1 MALMTFG
8 CCIFYMAFAGD
19 LFSALAGTVSSL
31 PAVLKKR
38 AVDLV
43 ILGLCPL
50 LPLCLMKNLS
60 ALQVQHS
67 SDAICPPAVRSRS
80 DAHVIHTITTFISL
94 EPGEYTTVPQTDC
107 NFFAL
112 AQSSPVLHLLKLI

>member
-19 LFSALAGTVSSL
+19 LFSALAGTVPSL
-31 PAVLKKR
+31 PAALKKR

-60 ALQVQHS
+60 ALQVPYCC
-67 SDAICPPAVRSRS
+67 AAACWP
-80 DAHVIHTITTFISL
+80 
-94 EPGEYTTVPQTDC
+94 
-107 NFFAL
+107 
-112 AQSSPVLHLLKLI
+112 LLP

>member
-60 ALQVQHS
+60 ALQVLCYYRPPC
-67 SDAICPPAVRSRS
+67 CPFFLGCK
-80 DAHVIHTITTFISL
+80 TTISL
-94 EPGEYTTVPQTDC
+94 VPLTPTSTPPC
-107 NFFAL
+107 PICLALYFA
-112 AQSSPVLHLLKLI
+112 

>member
-31 PAVLKKR
+31 PEVLKKR

-60 ALQVQHS
+60 ALQVRYN
-67 SDAICPPAVRSRS
+67 ARPPA
-80 DAHVIHTITTFISL
+80 
-94 EPGEYTTVPQTDC
+94 PP
-107 NFFAL
+107 
-112 AQSSPVLHLLKLI
+112 PVLIRAPQASS

>member
-60 ALQVQHS
+60 ALQVRRWCCRLLPVLVGIAQRSAHQLWPS
-67 SDAICPPAVRSRS
+67 CTHPLFSKPWCPPTLVGDGFRL
-80 DAHVIHTITTFISL
+80 V
-94 EPGEYTTVPQTDC
+94 
-107 NFFAL
+107 FAQNL
-112 AQSSPVLHLLKLI
+112 V

>member
-31 PAVLKKR
+31 PEALKKR
-38 AVDLV
+38 TVDLV

-60 ALQVQHS
+60 ALQYTSFVGVVS
-67 SDAICPPAVRSRS
+67 I
-80 DAHVIHTITTFISL
+80 L
-94 EPGEYTTVPQTDC
+94 YTTLFVVKRSLDGSYAHGGH
-107 NFFAL
+107 FFEVMT
-112 AQSSPVLHLLKLI
+112 QFF

>member
-31 PAVLKKR
+31 PEALKKR
-38 AVDLV
+38 TVDLV

-60 ALQVQHS
+60 ALQVS
-67 SDAICPPAVRSRS
+67 LVRRRR
-80 DAHVIHTITTFISL
+80 ACT
-94 EPGEYTTVPQTDC
+94 PG
-107 NFFAL
+107 L
-112 AQSSPVLHLLKLI
+112 